1 MNHEK
6 NGEITIT
13 LTVGENQ
20 LIVFSVV
27 GKYSINWGDDRTNEE
42 NSRVTGADNNV
53 QTDTFT
59 CQHEYKIAGS
69 YTIHLVGEIN
79 EFVIK
84 HIPLEYIFFKNCTC
98 LDSIHVGDCGLQ
110 KLDIVNARNLVFL
123 NCPCN
128 NLKRLKLTSKSL
140 IVLNCVCNNL
150 TNLDLKSCN
159 NLYRLECSC
168 NNLICISLNSPKF
181 RNFDCCCNNLSAEE
195 LEKLFVEIT
204 KYGNVG
210 EINYALNPGTANA
223 NPRALNHWEINNKIT
238 ERIVKRV
245 LDEKNSS
252 LFNQMF

>member
-20 LIVFSVV
+20 LIEFSVV
-27 GKYSINWGDDRTNEE
+27 GRYCINWGDDRTNEE
-42 NSRVTGADNNV
+42 NSWVTDA
-53 QTDTFT
+53 FT
-59 CQHEYKIAGS
+59 CQHEYKIRGS
-69 YTIHLVGEIN
+69 YTIQLVGEIN

-84 HIPLEYIFFKNCTC
+84 HIPLKYILIKNCTR
-98 LDSIHVGDCGLQ
+98 LDSIHVVDCGLQ

-128 NLKRLKLTSKSL
+128 NLKRLKLTGKSL

-150 TNLDLKSCN
+150 TNLDLKNCN
-159 NLYRLECSC
+159 NLFRLECSC
-168 NNLICISLNSPKF
+168 NNLIRVLLNSPKL
-181 RNFDCCCNNLSAEE
+181 RNLDCCCNDLETEE
-195 LEKLFVEIT
+195 LDKLFIEIT

-223 NPRALNHWEINNKIT
+223 NPRDLNHWEINNKIT

-245 LDEKNSS
+245 LEETNRIT
-252 LFNQMF
+252 F